1 MGEQPLGVL
10 RSISTRCLHENMTLS
25 WRGMEAAH
33 LKIPKHFLLN
43 GYMQLSYLSYQIL
56 RLVFL
61 IYIGDYVYIIYI
73 IIYIFI
79 LYIHVYICIYNIYI

>member
-1 MGEQPLGVL
+1 MGGQPLGVL
-10 RSISTRCLHENMTLS
+10 RSISTSQDVCCLHENMTLS

-61 IYIGDYVYIIYI
+61 YRGLCMCV
-73 IIYIFI
+73 
-79 LYIHVYICIYNIYI
+79 CN